1 MKRSDKRKAF
11 HVAAIGASAGGLKAF
26 EELLAALPPKPGL
39 AIVLVPHLAPQ
50 YESHL
55 SEILAR
61 NTALSVREVRSGD
74 KVLPD
79 QVYILPPDRAM
90 QIRRGVLYL
99 SSSGSKSDWRNPI
112 DSFFR
117 SLAADKGKL
126 AVGVLLSGEGTD
138 GTDGMRAIREGGGI
152 TFAQSGGTAA
162 HLSMPRSAAA
172 AGWADFVLSPSA
184 IGKRLGALPSDG
196 ARKAARLAAGHPEE
210 AMSGILELL
219 RSAKGV
225 EFGLYKR
232 STLRRRIQRRMAIKR
247 VYSAAGYL
255 RLLKAYP
262 AELELL
268 YRDVLIS
275 VTSFFR
281 EPETFKEL
289 KRTIYPRLL
298 RKRAPDSPLRIWV
311 PGCSTGE
318 EAYSH
323 AMNLVEFLGE
333 RAARVPFQIFA
344 TDVNPA
350 VIERARAGFY
360 PAKIKS
366 ELSPERLKRFFV
378 RTEGGYSIAP
388 AIRERCIFAA
398 KDLVK
403 DPPFINLDL
412 VSCRNLL
419 IYLGPSLQE
428 KALKIFQYALKP
440 GGILMLGRSESIG
453 NLSGSFSP
461 LNVRRKVFSE
471 RMAGSRALPDF
482 GPTGRFLE
490 TESAFKLPAYGSQG
504 PEKPVAEAPYLQD
517 ELARVLPA
525 RYTPNGVIVNGELE
539 ILRFLGDTSAYLRP
553 APGKP
558 SMNLRRMAS
567 GDLLLELRA
576 AIHVAKKSGC
586 AAQKDI
592 PAATGGHGVRVEVL
606 PVKVSDP
613 DKFYFLVL
621 FEKLSPEAAGG
632 ARAQE
637 KPRAG
642 DSRRIIK
649 LKEDLA
655 VSGEN
660 LKAIIEEQE
669 TTNSRLKDANE
680 ELLSSNEELQS
691 INEEFETAKEELQS
705 ANEELVTANEEAGR
719 SNQVLALANSDLTNL
734 LSSIDIPVI
743 MLGPDLAVRRLTPSA
758 EALFDLPRNVIGQYI
773 QDVGLPLQIPQLKRR
788 VLNVLRT
795 GTADELEAQDA
806 RGRWYTVLLRPY
818 RTEKGRTEGAV
829 LAFLDIHNRK
839 LSEKTM
845 MRLATLV
852 RDSND
857 AVIIRDLKDRVLAWN
872 KGAQNMYGYTPE
884 EALGMN
890 VSRLMPEN
898 ARIGTRDLLRL
909 SERGKT
915 AAPVAAQRLTKDG
928 RLLDVLFTV
937 TLLCDEKGDPVEI
950 AITERDITA
959 QKRAEQEMSRLHASV
974 VSAQETERRRIAREL
989 HDGVGQ
995 ILSGVKFR
1003 LESLSGNSAACRAES
1018 RQILEVSSS
1027 LNKAIAE
1034 IRRVSENL
1042 MPSELEN
1049 LGLAPA
1055 LRTLCREF
1063 KAPGVRLK
1071 LRTGHLPEKIAPD
1084 LALALFRITQEA
1096 LNNIAKHSS
1105 ATRISLSLLRR
1116 GGLFVLNI
1124 SDNGKGVAAGAKSR
1138 PAGGGLGLLS
1148 MRERAESVGGS
1159 FELLSA
1165 RGAGTYITVR
1175 VPVNLPERGR
1185 E

>member
-1 MKRSDKRKAF
+1 MKRSDKHKAF

-26 EELLAALPPKPGL
+26 EELLSALPRRPGL
-39 AIVLVPHLAPQ
+39 AIILVPHLAPQ

-61 NTALSVREVRSGD
+61 NTALFVREVRSGD

-90 QIRRGVLYL
+90 QIKRGILYL
-99 SSSGSKSDWRNPI
+99 SSSGSKADWRNPI

-117 SLAADKGKL
+117 SLAEDQGPL

-138 GTDGMRAIREGGGI
+138 GTEGMRAIREAGGT

-162 HLSMPRSAAA
+162 HFSMPRSAAA
-172 AGWADFVLSPSA
+172 AGWADFVLSPAA
-184 IGKRLGALPSDG
+184 IGKRLGSLPDDG
-196 ARKAARLAAGHPEE
+196 ARKASFLTAVHPEE
-210 AMSGILELL
+210 AMNGILELL
-219 RSAKGV
+219 RSSKGV

-232 STLRRRIQRRMAIKR
+232 NTLRRRIQRRMAIKR
-247 VYSAAGYL
+247 VYNAAAYL
-255 RLLKAYP
+255 RMLKAYP
-262 AELELL
+262 GELELL

-298 RKRAPDSPLRIWV
+298 KKRAPESPLRIWV

-333 RAARVPFQIFA
+333 RAAHIPFQIFA
-344 TDVNPA
+344 TDVNPV
-350 VIERARAGFY
+350 VIERARIGFY

-366 ELSPERLKRFFV
+366 ELSPERLKRFFI

-471 RMAGSRALPDF
+471 RMAGSRSLPDF
-482 GPTGRFLE
+482 GPAGRFLE
-490 TESAFKLPAYGSQG
+490 TEAAFKLPAYGAQG
-504 PEKPVAEAPYLQD
+504 TEKPVQEAPYLQD

-576 AIHVAKKSGC
+576 AIHAAKKSGC

-592 PAATGGHGVRVEVL
+592 LAAPGGKGVRVEVL
-606 PVKVSDP
+606 PIKVSDP
-613 DKFYFLVL
+613 DKFYFLIL
-621 FEKLSPEAAGG
+621 FEKLTPAAAAGP
-632 ARAQE
+632 QQ
-637 KPRAG
+637 KSRAG
-642 DSRRIIK
+642 DGRRIIK
-649 LKEDLA
+649 LEKDLV
-655 VSGEN
+655 VSGES

-691 INEEFETAKEELQS
+691 INEEFETSKEELQS
-705 ANEELVTANEEAGR
+705 ASEELVTANEEAGR
-719 SNQVLALANSDLTNL
+719 SNQVLGLANSDLSNL
-734 LSSIDIPVI
+734 LASIDIPVI
-743 MLGPDLAVRRLTPSA
+743 MLGPDLRVRRFTPSVA
-758 EALFDLPRNVIGQYI
+758 ASLDLPRDIIGRAVTDI
-773 QDVGLPLQIPQLKRR
+773 GLPLKVPHLKK
-788 VLNVLRT
+788 LILAVLRK
-795 GTADELEAQDA
+795 GTSDELEVQDV
-806 RGRWYTVLLRPY
+806 RGRWYTLLLRPY

-839 LSEKTM
+839 LSERTM

-857 AVIIRDLKDRVLAWN
+857 AVIIRDLKDRILAWN
-872 KGAQNMYGYTPE
+872 KGAQNMYGYTAE

-915 AAPVAAQRLTKDG
+915 AAPIATQRLTKSG
-928 RLLDVLFTV
+928 RVLDVLFTV
-937 TLLCDEKGDPVEI
+937 TLLCDEKGAPAEI
-950 AITERDITA
+950 AVTERDITA
-959 QKRAEQEMSRLHASV
+959 QRLADRELRRLHASV
-974 VSAQETERRRIAREL
+974 VSAQETERRRIARGL

-1003 LESLSGNSAACRAES
+1003 LESLPVNSAARGAG
-1018 RQILEVSSS
+1018 QIREVTAS

-1063 KAPGVRLK
+1063 KSPGVRLA
-1071 LRTGHLPEKIAPD
+1071 LRTGQLPENIAPD

-1096 LNNIAKHSS
+1096 LNNIAKHSRAS
-1105 ATRISLSLLRR
+1105 RISVSLRRR
-1116 GGLFVLNI
+1116 GGFFVLNI
-1124 SDNGKGVAAGAKSR
+1124 SDNGKGVSAGGKSR
-1138 PAGGGLGLLS
+1138 PAC
-1148 MRERAESVGGS
+1148 E
-1159 FELLSA
+1159 
-1165 RGAGTYITVR
+1165 
-1175 VPVNLPERGR
+1175 GR
-1185 E
+1185 RRSCWPGNVSRYC

>member
-1 MKRSDKRKAF
+1 MKKSDKRKAF

-39 AIVLVPHLAPQ
+39 AIILVPHLAPQ

-55 SEILAR
+55 SEILSR
-61 NTALSVREVRSGD
+61 NTALAVREARTGD
-74 KVLPD
+74 KVSPD

-90 QIRRGVLYL
+90 QIRRGTLYL
-99 SSSGSKSDWRNPI
+99 SSSGSKADWRNPI
-112 DSFFR
+112 DSFFH
-117 SLAADKGKL
+117 SLAADQGTL

-138 GTDGMRAIREGGGI
+138 GTDGMRAIREAGGT

-162 HLSMPRSAAA
+162 HFSMPRSAAA
-172 AGWADFVLSPSA
+172 AGWADFVLSPAA
-184 IGKRLGALPSDG
+184 IGKRLGSLPADG
-196 ARKAARLAAGHPEE
+196 VRKAALIASGHPEE

-219 RSAKGV
+219 RSSKGV

-247 VYSAAGYL
+247 VYSAAAYL
-255 RLLKAYP
+255 RMLKAYP
-262 AELELL
+262 GELELL

-281 EPETFKEL
+281 EPETFKDL

-298 RKRAPDSPLRIWV
+298 RRRAPESPLRIWV

-333 RAARVPFQIFA
+333 RAARIPFQIFA

-360 PAKIKS
+360 PAKIKT
-366 ELSPERLKRFFV
+366 ELSPERLKRFFIQ
-378 RTEGGYSIAP
+378 TEDGYSIVP

-428 KALKIFQYALKP
+428 KALKVFQYALKP
-440 GGILMLGRSESIG
+440 GGILILGRSESIG

-471 RMAGSRALPDF
+471 RMAGSRFLPDF
-482 GPTGRFLE
+482 GPAGRFLE
-490 TESAFKLPAYGSQG
+490 TESAFKLPAYGAGGQ
-504 PEKPVAEAPYLQD
+504 EKPVTEAPYLQD

-525 RYTPNGVIVNGELE
+525 RYSPNGVIVNGELE

-592 PAATGGHGVRVEVL
+592 LAVPGGKGVRVEVL

-613 DKFYFLVL
+613 DKLYFLIL
-621 FEKLSPEAAGG
+621 FEKLAPAAPAGS
-632 ARAQE
+632 RPQE
-637 KPRAG
+637 KTRAG
-642 DSRRIIK
+642 DGRRIIK
-649 LKEDLA
+649 LEEDLV

-669 TTNSRLKDANE
+669 TTNSRLKDVNE

-719 SNQVLALANSDLTNL
+719 SVHVLSLANSDLSNL
-734 LSSIDIPVI
+734 LASIDIPAI
-743 MLGPDLAVRRLTPSA
+743 MLGPDLRVRRFTPSVTA
-758 EALFDLPRNVIGQYI
+758 YFDLPLDVIGRAVT
-773 QDVGLPLQIPQLKRR
+773 DMGLPLRIPNLKK
-788 VLNVLRT
+788 LIQNVLRT
-795 GTADELEAQDA
+795 GTADELEVQDT
-806 RGRWYTVLLRPY
+806 RGRWYTLLLRPY

-839 LSEKTM
+839 LSERTM

-857 AVIIRDLKDRVLAWN
+857 AVIIRDLKNRILAWN
-872 KGAQNMYGYTPE
+872 KGAQTMYGYSAE

-898 ARIGTRDLLRL
+898 ARIGTADLLRI

-915 AAPVAAQRLTKDG
+915 AAPIATQRLTKSG
-928 RLLDVLFTV
+928 RVLDVLFTV
-937 TLLCDEKGDPVEI
+937 TLLCDEKGAPAEI
-950 AITERDITA
+950 AVTERDITA
-959 QKRAEQEMSRLHASV
+959 QRLADRELRRLHASV
-974 VSAQETERRRIAREL
+974 VSAQEIERRRIARDL

-1003 LESLSGNSAACRAES
+1003 LESLTGSSGSCNSES
-1018 RQILEVSSS
+1018 GQILEVSAS

-1063 KAPGVRLK
+1063 APAGTRLK
-1071 LRTGHLPEKIAPD
+1071 LKVGHLPKELPPD

-1096 LNNIAKHSS
+1096 LNNTAKHSK
-1105 ATRISLSLLRR
+1105 ATRISVDLSLKRGAFLLR
-1116 GGLFVLNI
+1116 V
-1124 SDNGKGVAAGAKSR
+1124 SDNGRGFSAGGKSR
-1138 PAGGGLGLLS
+1138 PSGRGVGLLS

-1159 FELLSA
+1159 FEYTSA
-1165 RGAGTYITVR
+1165 PGAGTTLTVR
-1175 VPVNLPERGR
+1175 APLAGSGDNK
-1185 E
+1185 

>member
-1 MKRSDKRKAF
+1 MKRSGPKKAF
-11 HVAAIGASAGGLKAF
+11 NVVAIGASAGGLKAF
-26 EELLAALPPKPGL
+26 EELLAALPPRPGM
-39 AIVLVPHLAPQ
+39 AFVLVPHLAPQ

-55 SEILAR
+55 SEILSR
-61 NTALSVREVRSGD
+61 GSRLPVREVKSGD
-74 KVLPD
+74 KVRPD
-79 QVYILPPDRAM
+79 QIYILPPDRAM
-90 QIRRGVLYL
+90 LIKRGVLHLYA
-99 SSSGSKSDWRNPI
+99 SGRKSDWRNPI
-112 DSFFR
+112 DSFFS
-117 SLAADKGKL
+117 SLAADQGER

-138 GTDGMRAIREGGGI
+138 GTQGMRAIKAAGGA

-162 HLSMPRSAAA
+162 HFSMPRSAAA
-172 AGWADFVLSPSA
+172 AGWADFVLSPAEIAKSLLSVKTGRGHKTA
-184 IGKRLGALPSDG
+184 VPTARPSED
-196 ARKAARLAAGHPEE
+196 

-232 STLRRRIQRRMAIKR
+232 STLRRRIQRRMA
-247 VYSAAGYL
+247 
-255 RLLKAYP
+255 LKKIFAPGAYFRELKKDHG
-262 AELELL
+262 ELELL
-268 YRDVLIS
+268 YRDVLVS

-281 EPETFKEL
+281 EPESFKDL
-289 KRTIYPRLL
+289 KRLIYPRLL
-298 RKRAPDSPLRIWV
+298 KKRAHGAPLRIWV

-333 RAARVPFQIFA
+333 RAAGVPFQIFA

-360 PAKIKS
+360 PARIKND
-366 ELSPERLKRFFV
+366 LSPERLKRFFV
-378 RTEGGYSIAP
+378 PTENGYSISP

-398 KDLVK
+398 KDLLK

-412 VSCRNLL
+412 ISCRNLL

-428 KALKIFQYALKP
+428 KALKIFHYALKP

-453 NLSGSFSP
+453 SLSGSFSQ
-461 LNVRRKVFSE
+461 LDVKKKVFSE
-471 RMAGSRALPDF
+471 RAPGSRILPDF
-482 GPTGRFLE
+482 ETTGRFLE
-490 TESAFKLPAYGSQG
+490 PETAFKPPAYGWQG
-504 PEKPVAEAPYLQD
+504 TDKPAPDVPCLQE

-525 RYTPNGVIVNGELE
+525 RYIPDGVIVNGEME
-539 ILRFLGDTSAYLRP
+539 ILRFLGDTSRYLRP

-558 SMNLRRMAS
+558 SLNLRSMAS
-567 GDLLLELRA
+567 GELLLELRA
-576 AIHVAKKSGC
+576 AIHVAKRSAC
-586 AAQKDI
+586 AVRKELSPAPGAAGLRVEILPIKVPGQDKQYFLILFEDAAPAVPGGAPRDRK
-592 PAATGGHGVRVEVL
+592 PAARE
-606 PVKVSDP
+606 
-613 DKFYFLVL
+613 
-621 FEKLSPEAAGG
+621 
-632 ARAQE
+632 
-637 KPRAG
+637 
-642 DSRRIIK
+642 SRRVIE

-669 TTNSRLKDANE
+669 TTNARLKDANE

-691 INEEFETAKEELQS
+691 VNEEFETAKEELQS
-705 ANEELVTANEEAGR
+705 ANEELVTANEEAVR
-719 SNQVLALANSDLTNL
+719 NNQVLNLSNTDLTNL
-734 LSSIDIPVI
+734 LASIDIPVI
-743 MLGPDLAVRRLTPSA
+743 MLDQHMAVRRLTPSA
-758 EALFDLPRNVIGQYI
+758 EALFDLSSDLVGH
-773 QDVGLPLQIPQLKRR
+773 DVREVSLPVRLPE
-788 VLNVLRT
+788 LRKLLL
-795 GTADELEAQDA
+795 GVVRSGIARELEVQDN
-806 RGRWYTVLLRPY
+806 RGRWYTLLLRPY

-829 LAFLDIHNRK
+829 MAFLDIHNRK
-839 LSEKTM
+839 LSDKTL

-857 AVIIRDLKDRVLAWN
+857 AVIIRDLKDRILAWN
-872 KGAQNMYGYTPE
+872 KGAQQMYGYSAE

-898 ARIGTRDLLRL
+898 ARIGTKDLLRL
-909 SERGKT
+909 SQRGKT
-915 AAPVAAQRLTKDG
+915 AAPIATKRLAKDG

-937 TLLCDEKGDPVEI
+937 TLLCDDKGAPAEI

-959 QKRAEQEMSRLHASV
+959 QKKAEQEMRLLHARV
-974 VSAQETERRRIAREL
+974 VAAQENERKRIARDL

-1003 LESLSGNSAACRAES
+1003 LESLSGNSPARNDEPGKF
-1018 RQILEVSSS
+1018 LEVSAS
-1027 LNKAIAE
+1027 LNRAIAE

-1063 KAPGVRLK
+1063 KAAGVRLK
-1071 LRTGHLPEKIAPD
+1071 MRTGRLPENIAPD

-1096 LNNIAKHSS
+1096 LNNTAKHSR
-1105 ATRISLSLLRR
+1105 ATRISVSLFVR
-1116 GGLFVLNI
+1116 GGVLLLNI
-1124 SDNGKGVAAGAKSR
+1124 SDNGRGVAPGSKSR
-1138 PAGGGLGLLS
+1138 PSGRGLGLHS

-1165 RGAGTYITVR
+1165 REAGTYITVR
-1175 VPVNLPERGR
+1175 VPLDPPARSKK
-1185 E
+1185 

>member
-1 MKRSDKRKAF
+1 MKRSDKHKAF

-26 EELLAALPPKPGL
+26 EELLSALPRRPGL
-39 AIVLVPHLAPQ
+39 AIILVPHLAPQ

-61 NTALSVREVRSGD
+61 NTALFVREVRSGD

-90 QIRRGVLYL
+90 QIKRGILYL
-99 SSSGSKSDWRNPI
+99 SSSGSKADWRNPI

-117 SLAADKGKL
+117 SLAEDQGPL

-138 GTDGMRAIREGGGI
+138 GTEGMRAIREAGGT

-162 HLSMPRSAAA
+162 HFSMPRSAAA
-172 AGWADFVLSPSA
+172 AGWADFVLSPAA
-184 IGKRLGALPSDG
+184 IGKRLGSLPDDG
-196 ARKAARLAAGHPEE
+196 ARKASFLTAVHPEE
-210 AMSGILELL
+210 AMNGILELL
-219 RSAKGV
+219 RSSKGV

-232 STLRRRIQRRMAIKR
+232 NTLRRRIQRRMAIKR
-247 VYSAAGYL
+247 VYNAAAYL
-255 RLLKAYP
+255 RMLKAYP
-262 AELELL
+262 GELELL

-298 RKRAPDSPLRIWV
+298 KKRAPESPLRIWV

-333 RAARVPFQIFA
+333 RAAHIPFQIFA
-344 TDVNPA
+344 TDVNPV
-350 VIERARAGFY
+350 VIERARIGFY

-366 ELSPERLKRFFV
+366 ELSPERLKRFFI

-471 RMAGSRALPDF
+471 RMAGSRFLPDF
-482 GPTGRFLE
+482 GPAGRFLE
-490 TESAFKLPAYGSQG
+490 TESAFKPPAYGVQG
-504 PEKPVAEAPYLQD
+504 SEKPVVEAPYLQD
-517 ELARVLPA
+517 ELAQVLPA
-525 RYTPNGVIVNGELE
+525 RYAPNGVIVNGEME

-576 AIHVAKKSGC
+576 AIHVAKKSGR

-592 PAATGGHGVRVEVL
+592 LGVSGGKGVRVEVL
-606 PVKVSDP
+606 PIQVSDP
-613 DKFYFLVL
+613 DKFYFLIL
-621 FEKLSPEAAGG
+621 FEKLCPEPAAG
-632 ARAQE
+632 ARPPE
-637 KPRAG
+637 KSRAG

-649 LKEDLA
+649 LEEDLV

-669 TTNSRLKDANE
+669 TTNSRLKDSNE

-719 SNQVLALANSDLTNL
+719 SNQVLNLANSDLSNL
-734 LSSIDIPVI
+734 LASIDIPVI
-743 MLGPDLAVRRLTPSA
+743 MLSPDLSVRRLTPAA
-758 EALFDLPRNVIGQYI
+758 EALFDLPRNIVGRPL
-773 QDVGLPLQIPQLKRR
+773 QDLGLPLVLPNLRQLLLG
-788 VLNVLRT
+788 VVRT
-795 GTADELEAQDA
+795 GVAREVEAQDK
-806 RGRWYTVLLRPY
+806 RGRWYSLLLRPY
-818 RTEKGRTEGAV
+818 RTGSGRTEGAV
-829 LAFLDIHNRK
+829 LALLDIHERK
-839 LSEKTM
+839 LSEKNM
-845 MRLATLV
+845 LRLATLV

-857 AVIIRDLKDRVLAWN
+857 AVIIRDLHDRIIAWN
-872 KGAQNMYGYTPE
+872 KGAQRMYGYTPA
-884 EALGMN
+884 EAIGMN
-890 VSRLMPEN
+890 VGRLMPAD
-898 ARIGTRDLLRL
+898 ARIGTSDLLRL

-915 AAPVAAQRLTKDG
+915 AAPIATTRLTKSG
-928 RLLDVLFTV
+928 RRLDVLFTV
-937 TLLCDEKGDPVEI
+937 TLLCDEKGVPAEI

-959 QKRAEQEMSRLHASV
+959 QKKDEREMRRLHASV
-974 VSAQETERRRIAREL
+974 ITAQETERRRIARDL

-995 ILSGVKFR
+995 ILSGVKFK
-1003 LESLSGNSAACRAES
+1003 LESLAGGSSACKSGAG
-1018 RQILEVSSS
+1018 QILEVSSS

-1049 LGLAPA
+1049 LGLVPA
-1055 LRTLCREF
+1055 LRTLCRDF
-1063 KAPGVRLK
+1063 KASGVSLK
-1071 LRTGHLPEKIAPD
+1071 LRVGRLPEKIAPE
-1084 LALALFRITQEA
+1084 LALTLFRVTQEA
-1096 LNNIAKHSS
+1096 LNNISKHSR
-1105 ATRISLSLLRR
+1105 ANRVFVSLIKKGAFFLLS
-1116 GGLFVLNI
+1116 I
-1124 SDNGKGVAAGAKSR
+1124 SDNGRGVSPGNKQYQS
-1138 PAGGGLGLLS
+1138 GKGLGLLS
-1148 MRERAESVGGS
+1148 MRERAENLGGS

-1165 RGAGTYITVR
+1165 RKAGTYITVR
-1175 VPVNLPERGR
+1175 VPTVVPARSR
-1185 E
+1185 R